1 MLRYCTG
8 IGARATPP
16 EVLSLMT
23 RAAFALLKR
32 GYVLRSGHAIGADS
46 AFERGAGDA
55 AQTFLPV
62 PGWRGS
68 VSAFH
73 AGTLGPEIWGR
84 AREIAAAHGASVA
97 QVALNWLLAQPGVTS
112 VIVGARTTEQLR
124 DDLAAASWTLA
135 PDEVARLDECS
146 EPARPY
152 PYWYQRQF
160 TAERWSRDGAPPGAF
175 DYRFRAP

>member
-1 MLRYCTG
+1 MLRFYSG

-55 AQTFLPV
+55 AQIFLPV

-68 VSAFH
+68 ASSFH
-73 AGTLGPEIWGR
+73 LGTLGPEIWGR
-84 AREIAAAHGASVA
+84 AREIAAAHHPAFANLSRFVQDLHTRNVFQVLGPALDAPSEFVLCWTADGEASGGTG
-97 QVALNWLLAQPGVTS
+97 QALRIAATHGVP
-112 VIVGARTTEQLR
+112 VYNLQR
-124 DDLAAASWTLA
+124 D
-135 PDEVARLDECS
+135 R
-146 EPARPY
+146 
-152 PYWYQRQF
+152 
-160 TAERWSRDGAPPGAF
+160 ERAHVERHLVL
-175 DYRFRAP
+175 

>member
-1 MLRYCTG
+1 MLRFYSG

-55 AQTFLPV
+55 AQIFLPV

-68 VSAFH
+68 ASVVHPEA
-73 AGTLGPEIWGR
+73 LGDELWGR
-84 AREIAAAHGASVA
+84 AREIAAAHHPAFA
-97 QVALNWLLAQPGVTS
+97 DPLALRSGSPHPQRLP
-112 VIVGARTTEQLR
+112 GARPALDSPSEFVLCWTADGEASGGTGQALR
-124 DDLAAASWTLA
+124 IAATYGVPVYNL
-135 PDEVARLDECS
+135 
-146 EPARPY
+146 
-152 PYWYQRQF
+152 QRDR
-160 TAERWSRDGAPPGAF
+160 ERAHVERHLVL
-175 DYRFRAP
+175 